1 MSTMLKSDTI
11 RFPYLLADTKKII
24 PDLKKIYIIILS
36 QTMTLKRTPVP
47 YSIFTVT
54 DYRITHQIHKQ
65 TVNVGYEAKVV
76 FGRAKRISER
86 IKTCKNTLNCPC
98 ARQFNTK
105 KVSIGS
111 YATFPIV
118 INIKFLR

>member
-1 MSTMLKSDTI
+1 
-11 RFPYLLADTKKII
+11 
-24 PDLKKIYIIILS
+24 
-36 QTMTLKRTPVP
+36 MTLKITPVP

-98 ARQFNTK
+98 ARQFNIK
-105 KVSIGS
+105 QVSIGS